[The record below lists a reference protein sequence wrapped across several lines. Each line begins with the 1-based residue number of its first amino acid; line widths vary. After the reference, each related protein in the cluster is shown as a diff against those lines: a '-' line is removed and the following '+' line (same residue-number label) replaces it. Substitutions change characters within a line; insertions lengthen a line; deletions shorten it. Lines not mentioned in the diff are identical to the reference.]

1 MKKLFKKKKGVSPHM
16 YMLPEESNS
25 NTATNAPSYSVG
37 GTTANSYSSNSYND
51 NNNSNSTYGSSNN
64 YGNYGSSNNY
74 GSYGASNTYGSNGSS
89 NNYGNYGATNSNG
102 DAGYSITPIR
112 NDPYARKDMPPMKS
126 SAAVTERPSMHRSA
140 PSQDT
145 LDLKKQELFA
155 GARIQNDDEST
166 TDTIPHNDDGTEG
179 DEYGEGYRDG
189 YEEDQEVE
197 AIKQKIQ
204 FVKQDSLSST
214 RNALLMAGNAEQMG
228 LATLANLGEQT
239 EKIATAEKELDISK
253 IHAKR
258 AEEQARELKTLN
270 RSMFAIHVP
279 KPWGK
284 AKRVA
289 AEEARLA
296 AKRDAERQDEMLN
309 RQFAYRS
316 QKRIDQAM
324 KDNMKSNKKKGD
336 SKGVSILERSHYQ
349 FEPDAE
355 DDAMEKEIDGNLDQ
369 IGALAT
375 RLKGLAYAT
384 GQEIDSQNARLGSIH
399 DKSDRLDTDVY
410 LNVERLRHIH

>member
-1 MKKLFKKKKGVSPHM
+1 
-16 YMLPEESNS
+16 
-25 NTATNAPSYSVG
+25 
-37 GTTANSYSSNSYND
+37 
-51 NNNSNSTYGSSNN
+51 
-64 YGNYGSSNNY
+64 
-74 GSYGASNTYGSNGSS
+74 
-89 NNYGNYGATNSNG
+89 
-102 DAGYSITPIR
+102 
-112 NDPYARKDMPPMKS
+112 
-126 SAAVTERPSMHRSA
+126 MHRSA

-336 SKGVSILERSHYQ
+336 SKGVSILERSRYQ